1 VEEDGVKSALEIAME
16 RLSRLPEL
24 TSEEI
29 AEQKEKE
36 YRPVGE
42 AIGHRYLQDMIS
54 ERVLLSEWSQNR
66 GEAGLVV
73 RGALVST
80 LCASIQLADL
90 HAAEKALTGLLALA
104 EGKPDFRADARSRWE
119 RLLHGFES
127 RMAETAREFEAAARD
142 DFADL
147 GISGSAVRPNLREN
161 DSFQKES
168 DMIRRSFEPALEE
181 FRSMA
186 AENLQSD

>member
-1 VEEDGVKSALEIAME
+1 MEEDGIKSALEIAME

-36 YRPVGE
+36 YKPVGE
-42 AIGHRYLQDMIS
+42 AIGHRFLQDMIS
-54 ERVLLSEWSQNR
+54 ERELLSEWNQNR
-66 GEAGLVV
+66 GEAGFIV

-90 HAAEKALTGLLALA
+90 RAAEKALTGLFALA
-104 EGKPDFRADARSRWE
+104 EENPDFSADVRSRWE

-127 RMAETAREFEAAARD
+127 RMAKTSAQFEAAARK

-147 GISGSAVRPNLREN
+147 GISGSAMRPNLREN
-161 DSFQKES
+161 ASFQKEK
-168 DMIRRSFEPALEE
+168 DTILRSFEPALEE
-181 FRSMA
+181 FRSIA
-186 AENLQSD
+186 AEKLQSG